1 MAVSKIKQWLLT
13 LSILAVL
20 VFFVFY
26 AISVFYEEPVWD
38 QFCPQYPVKLVE
50 TQPDCESSGGMW
62 NPQPD
67 NVCPLGQKC
76 PKGYCDVNYKCS
88 REYESASKIYERNVF
103 AMAMVLGAAFLIIG
117 LILKGVA
124 TSTGIMGGGFIIMIF
139 SLVRYWGNLSK
150 YFRVALL
157 AVILA
162 LLIWVGY
169 TKVDRVK
176 AEVSLKSR
184 RKR

>member
-1 MAVSKIKQWLLT
+1 MAVSRIKQWLLT

-26 AISVFYEEPVWD
+26 SISVFYEEPIWD
-38 QFCPQYPVKLVE
+38 QYCPQYPVQIVE
-50 TQPDCESSGGMW
+50 TQAQCEATEGMW

-88 REYESASKIYERNVF
+88 REFDAASKIYERNVF

-117 LILKGVA
+117 LILKGAA

-169 TKVDRVK
+169 TKVDKVRQEEK
-176 AEVSLKSR
+176 PKKGK
-184 RKR
+184 RK